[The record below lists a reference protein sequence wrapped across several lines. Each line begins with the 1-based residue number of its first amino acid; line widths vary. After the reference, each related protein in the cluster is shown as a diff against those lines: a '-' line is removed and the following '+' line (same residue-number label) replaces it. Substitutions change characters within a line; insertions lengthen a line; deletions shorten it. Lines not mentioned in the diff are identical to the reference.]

1 MQMRILNQD
10 ENKSIKN
17 VLLMLT
23 DEEAAE
29 LRDDLDRLLSKK
41 VSNDHSHINNLE
53 YTHELSIA
61 LYDAN
66 NIEEFDE
73 RTKKLILHDD

>member
-1 MQMRILNQD
+1 MRILNQD